1 VIGKA
6 GVMALPPCV
15 LARHIHTHT
24 RTHTLR
30 LGFVRFPVDI
40 FGIAPLRCL
49 TLLVSLA
56 IRTQSPDTIW
66 ALHSWSMPPPKWPKR
81 QPPSISPSLALPPR
95 ALHVVVVDGLMPR

>member
-56 IRTQSPDTIW
+56 IQDSVSGYNMGFAFVEYATAEMAEEATS
-66 ALHSWSMPPPKWPKR
+66 LHLSLAGSPPPCTACSR
-81 QPPSISPSLALPPR
+81 C
-95 ALHVVVVDGLMPR
+95 